1 MYIVEPR
8 KFGGYAF
15 GEPTPIKPSPSPKPP
30 YLRYFNLDGFEWNK
44 HSLTARLRNS
54 VGYLAKMVE
63 SSLSSAQ
70 PIKTIHLIGHTD
82 NTGPES
88 YNVGLGNR
96 RAQAVADELA
106 KFKALVSR
114 VAIVVDP
121 SPGKAKPV
129 ADNRTKEGRAKNRRV
144 EVFVT
149 TAAAVSPTTSPTR
162 PKDWR
167 KEAEDA
173 ARRIEEEAERRRQE
187 QIYNRPVPVLP
198 PGKSISDWLDERLAR
213 LPQWLRTKIRDAILK
228 GACALLETLL
238 AQAVGRLSDKEKEDL
253 RKLCLQ
259 QAKRPIP

>member
-8 KFGGYAF
+8 PL
-15 GEPTPIKPSPSPKPP
+15 GEYTLSELTPIKLSPSPKPP

-44 HSLTARLRNS
+44 HSLTARLRNL

-63 SSLSSAQ
+63 SSLTSAQ
-70 PIKTIHLIGHTD
+70 PVKTIHLIGHTD

-106 KFKALVSR
+106 KFKRIVSR

-149 TAAAVSPTTSPTR
+149 TAAVSPTTSPTA

-167 KEAEDA
+167 KEAEEA

-187 QIYNRPVPVLP
+187 QIYNRPVPVVP
-198 PGKSISDWLDERLAR
+198 PGRSISDWLDERLAR
-213 LPQWLRTKIRDAILK
+213 LPQWLRTRIRDAILK

-238 AQAVGRLSDKEKEDL
+238 AQAVGQLSDKEKEDL
-253 RKLCLQ
+253 RKICLEQ
-259 QAKRPIP
+259 TKRPIR